1 MDFQLIP
8 IAAGAPGAPAALAA
22 RGPDP
27 LISIPAN
34 CVLRR
39 INGLTLIIPP
49 GAMVAVGSCLHA
61 SVVGALVGHALF
73 VGTDAAPTPAR
84 ASIALITGIL
94 PPKYDAILAQL
105 EADAGVATSRA
116 Q

>member
-1 MDFQLIP
+1 MDFQLVP

-34 CVLRR
+34 SVLRR

-61 SVVGALVGHALF
+61 SIVGAGAAVAKPIDEALRLCAACHSRCGPTAVLQSKRRRLLDYGF
-73 VGTDAAPTPAR
+73 GT
-84 ASIALITGIL
+84 
-94 PPKYDAILAQL
+94 AILLQKNFF
-105 EADAGVATSRA
+105 
-116 Q
+116 